1 MVGQCGNCSAHGI
14 CLGIPINRVASMAIR
29 PIIVVLGLNRVS
41 VQPHLQHGNCIA
53 IPMYYV
59 DRIKRSALQGGNAMS
74 ESETRS
80 AAEPIFT
87 VDALLKYM
95 GNDQKAIVVVAKIV
109 SDALATGE
117 QLLAVARR
125 GVSAAQ
131 YAEAAHAFHGLRGS
145 VGTLGAKR
153 FVGAA
158 MAAELAIIEHRH
170 ADVAPLLAV
179 VESEFGL
186 VAEQAAAWLARSA
199 R

>member
-1 MVGQCGNCSAHGI
+1 
-14 CLGIPINRVASMAIR
+14 
-29 PIIVVLGLNRVS
+29 
-41 VQPHLQHGNCIA
+41 
-53 IPMYYV
+53 
-59 DRIKRSALQGGNAMS
+59 MS

-80 AAEPIFT
+80 AAETVFT

-95 GNDQKAIVVVAKIV
+95 GNDQKAITVVAKIV
-109 SDALATGE
+109 TDALATGE
-117 QLLAVARR
+117 QLLAVAER
-125 GVSAAQ
+125 GVSAGR

-158 MAAELAIIEHRH
+158 LAAELAIVDQREG
-170 ADVAPLLAV
+170 DVAPLLAV
-179 VESEFGL
+179 VEHEFGL